1 MGISVIIM
9 AGGIGKRMNS
19 KKVKVLHNIL
29 GHPIIYYVF
38 ETAKS
43 INPEKIV
50 IVYGKK
56 GAEIKD
62 MFQGEEYAFQEEP
75 RGTGDAVKIG
85 MKKLKNISGDVLI
98 LSGDVPLLTKKTI
111 DTLQRYHKDGNYDVT
126 ILTFIPEKPDY
137 YGRIVREGNE
147 ILKIVEYKDATSEEK
162 KIKEVNSGI
171 YIFKKNTLEMALASI
186 KNENT
191 QGEYYLTD
199 TIEVIKKR
207 GGKIGGVVVEDPK
220 EVSGINTREELIDI
234 IEYKRKKIIKNLM
247 EDGVTIIMPHTV
259 YIEDNVKIGRDTTI
273 YPFNI
278 IMGDTIIGEDSIIE
292 SFCYIKDALVKKGQ
306 RIPANTII
314 NGEK

>member
-29 GHPIIYYVF
+29 GHPLIYYVF
-38 ETAKS
+38 ETARS

-50 IVYGKK
+50 VVYGKR
-56 GAEIKD
+56 GTEIKY
-62 MFQGEEYAFQEEP
+62 MFQDAEYAFQGEP

-85 MKKLKNISGDVLI
+85 MSKLKNISGDVLI

-111 DTLQRYHKDGNYDVT
+111 NALQEYHKDGNYDVT
-126 ILTFIPEKPDY
+126 ILTFIPEDPNY
-137 YGRIVREGNE
+137 YGRIVKEGNE

-162 KIKEVNSGI
+162 RIKEVNSGI
-171 YIFKKNTLEMALASI
+171 YIFKKNALEMALSFI
-186 KNENT
+186 KNNNA

-199 TIEVIKKR
+199 AIEVIRER
-207 GGKIGGVVVEDPK
+207 GGKIGGIAAEDPK
-220 EVSGINTREELIDI
+220 EVSGINTRKELTDI
-234 IEYKRKKIIKNLM
+234 IEYKRKKIIENLM
-247 EDGVTIIMPHTV
+247 EDGVSIIMPHTV

-278 IMGDTIIGEDSIIE
+278 IMGNTIIGEDSIIE
-292 SFCYIKDALVKKGQ
+292 PFCYIKDALVKKGQ